1 MSVTFNLVI
10 TMERVKIW
18 LMNTSVTVRMDL
30 TAKAAQIVSK
40 DMVSFNRTQNVLLH
54 LKNEPYNHVQKRT
67 VPWKNWTV
75 PSTNRSLQYRNFTFL
90 FKKKPTPK
98 RTMLIACN
106 ESLCKVAAKDDLKS
120 VNGTLPK
127 AYIFHIRLDWLL
139 PLNDKEWRLSLNR

>member
-1 MSVTFNLVI
+1 MSVTFNLVR

-75 PSTNRSLQYRNFTFL
+75 PFTNRSLQYRNFTFL
-90 FKKKPTPK
+90 FKKKNNPK
-98 RTMLIACN
+98 TYHADSVQWKFMQGGSQRRPKKRKWYFA
-106 ESLCKVAAKDDLKS
+106 KS
-120 VNGTLPK
+120 VHFSYT
-127 AYIFHIRLDWLL
+127 AWLITTAQ
-139 PLNDKEWRLSLNR
+139 W